1 MTPELEYWAAKNQEL
16 VTVYK
21 PISVKGSVP
30 EYADSWNPRLNT
42 SVGDKKDLL

>member
-21 PISVKGSVP
+21 PISVKGPVP